1 MHLYAT
7 GTETFN
13 NCELNYWKNSDPNNG
28 GAYSIWVY
36 GSHNAVFNKCVFNN
50 EFSAK
55 GILLFGYQDDYN
67 RNVTVNNCTF
77 NCTGRSTDKGAVE
90 IHTEQ
95 FRNAAGTII
104 INNSTCSDKYEKGL
118 WNEQNNTAG
127 HEHPTETFKVIVDG
141 VTLQEGNVTLP

>member
-28 GAYSIWVY
+28 GAYPIWVY
-36 GSHNAVFNKCVFNN
+36 GSHNAVFNECVFNN

-77 NCTGRSTDKGAVE
+77 NCTGISTDKGAVE

-95 FRNAAGTII
+95 FTNAAGTII
-104 INNSTCSDKYEKGL
+104 INNSTYSEKYGKGL
-118 WNEQNNTAG
+118 WNEQNNTTG
-127 HEHPTETFKVIVDG
+127 NETETFKVIVDG
-141 VTLQEGNVTLP
+141 VTIQEGHVTLP